1 VGIIRGIGTPDPSQY
16 HPLKAAIWM
25 IGAIVAFSSMA
36 VGGRSLSGELD
47 TFEIMFYRSL
57 IGFALVIA
65 IASAGGTINQIR
77 TDRLGLHFIRNLCHF
92 FGQNLWFFAIAT
104 IPLAQVF
111 ALEFSSPL
119 WVTLAAPLFLG
130 ERLTATKLFCALVG
144 FGGIMVVARPD
155 LSSLDPGLIAAALAA
170 IGFAGSAIFTKM
182 LTRDQSITCILFWLT
197 GMQFVFGL
205 VTAAGD
211 GDLALPSAPLWPW
224 VVLVAIAGLVGHLCL
239 TKALTLAP
247 ATMVMPFDFL
257 RLPVIAIIGM
267 LAYGE
272 PLNIYVLIGA
282 AIIFGA
288 NYLNIWTDTKSRRK

>member
-1 VGIIRGIGTPDPSQY
+1 
-16 HPLKAAIWM
+16 M

-197 GMQFVFGL
+197 GMQLVFGL
-205 VTAAGD
+205 ITAAGD

>member
-1 VGIIRGIGTPDPSQY
+1 MGTPDPTQY

-197 GMQFVFGL
+197 GMQLVFGL
-205 VTAAGD
+205 ITAAGD

>member
-1 VGIIRGIGTPDPSQY
+1 
-16 HPLKAAIWM
+16 M

-197 GMQFVFGL
+197 GMQLVFGL

-257 RLPVIAIIGM
+257 RLPVIAVIGM

>member
-1 VGIIRGIGTPDPSQY
+1 
-16 HPLKAAIWM
+16 M

-119 WVTLAAPLFLG
+119 WVTLAAPLLLG

-197 GMQFVFGL
+197 GMQLVFGL

-211 GDLALPSAPLWPW
+211 GDLTLPSAPLWPW